1 MQGLYRRT
9 GNQCVWRFRNICAS
23 ILLCWT
29 AHASASSFVW
39 TGPRIATPPSRV
51 VVLTWESTEQLL
63 ELGITPIA
71 VADRDDYRTWV
82 GRPAIPSGVI
92 NVGSRSEPNLG
103 LLAELKPDLI
113 VMGPQHQGLQPAL
126 SRIAPTLSI
135 EAYSASHHNPTVARE
150 IFLQLARV
158 FQREAYARQRLQQL
172 DEQFSAW
179 RAAINGHFQGHPP
192 AVCLIRFNSP
202 TVFNIYGDNSMPDAV
217 MKRLG
222 LVSACPV
229 PSSATPW
236 GTQQR
241 RTLELAELKQGEL
254 FYFEPFTQHKRL
266 FDSTLWQQFPLVR
279 QQHVHAL
286 PSTWTFGGEFS
297 LGYIAEEL
305 TQALLQLPAETH
317 SYREG

>member
-1 MQGLYRRT
+1 MRNLSGKNGMMYRWNLR
-9 GNQCVWRFRNICAS
+9 GVVAVMV
-23 ILLCWT
+23 LCWT
-29 AHASASSFVW
+29 ANVSAYSFTW
-39 TGPRIATPPSRV
+39 TGPKPITPPSRV

-113 VMGPQHQGLQPAL
+113 VMSPQLQGLQPVL

-135 EAYSASHHNPTVARE
+135 EAYSASHNNPAVARE
-150 IFLQLARV
+150 VFLQLARV
-158 FQREAYARQRLQQL
+158 FQREVYARQRLQQL
-172 DEQFSAW
+172 DGKFAAW
-179 RAAINGHFQGHPP
+179 QTALDRHFHGHPP
-192 AVCLIRFNSP
+192 AVCLVRFNSP
-202 TVFNIYGDNSMPDAV
+202 TVFNIYGENSMPDAV

-222 LVSACPV
+222 LPSACPV
-229 PSSATPW
+229 PASATPW
-236 GTQQR
+236 GTLQR
-241 RTLELAELKQGEL
+241 RTLDLADLKQGEL
-254 FYFEPFTQHKRL
+254 FYFEPFAQQKRL

-279 QQHVHAL
+279 QGHVHAL

-297 LGYIAEEL
+297 LGYIAEVL
-305 TQALLQLPAETH
+305 TQALLRLPADAH
-317 SYREG
+317 